1 MNELKKAYSI
11 SITINK
17 ETCTKKS
24 SAGYIMNI
32 LNKNSL
38 SYCFPENSYCQDP
51 IHKDLNDLEY
61 VYVAKENSLNLNYN
75 LKIKGSDIQDKLL
88 YRYPNLTL
96 PRSKV
101 EILKDKYNVKI
112 IRDRSKSDYQ
122 IISHKHIEKLFIRTW
137 KRIYDKESV
146 IKHVNTLKESLD
158 VETFTSLTEFLEK
171 ISEDSY
177 VHIFINQNW
186 NDDFNIISGLVNP
199 RNIENYI
206 ANPHLL
212 TNYEDFISINNNPN
226 LILDE
231 DVSKICSEDSVI
243 ITEEQYYSL
252 SSIFKSEDPENMAI
266 GLEVL
271 ANCNIEQSLDKASLL
286 YFHYANK
293 FKNAKNWNTVNVKT
307 LRSRLEKA
315 GIKEDYNKGIYPYE
329 RLFRYLKENHAITEF
344 AYKATIVSIS
354 ETVFTNIG
362 LTESHVFKLDIS
374 DIKLSKEFA
383 IKEVNPN
390 QLTFDELLDNVP
402 F

>member
-17 ETCTKKS
+17 ETCTYAGNKS
-24 SAGYIMNI
+24 NI

-38 SYCFPENSYCQDP
+38 SYCFPEHSYNQSMV
-51 IHKDLNDLEY
+51 HKDLNDLEY
-61 VYVAKENSLNLNYN
+61 VYASKESSLNLSYN

-122 IISHKHIEKLFIRTW
+122 IISHKHIEKLLIRSW
-137 KRIYDKESV
+137 RKIYDKESV

-158 VETFTSLTEFLEK
+158 VETFASLTEFLEK

-177 VHIFINQNW
+177 IHIFINKGW
-186 NDDFNIISGLVNP
+186 NDNFNTISHLVNP
-199 RNIENYI
+199 NNIKNYI
-206 ANPHLL
+206 SNPYLL

-243 ITEEQYYSL
+243 ITEEQYDSL
-252 SSIFKSEDPENMAI
+252 SSIFKSEDAENMAI

-286 YFHYANK
+286 YFHYASK
-293 FKNAKNWNTVNVKT
+293 FKYAKNWNSINVKA
-307 LRSRLEKA
+307 LRVRLDPVGSYE
-315 GIKEDYNKGIYPYE
+315 GYNRHIYPYE
-329 RLFRYLKENHAITEF
+329 RLFKFLKKYNSITEF
-344 AYKATIVSIS
+344 AYKNAIISIF
-354 ETVFTNIG
+354 ETLIDSIG
-362 LTESHVFKLDIS
+362 LKESTVFKLKIS
-374 DIKLSKEFA
+374 DIKLSREFA
-383 IKEVNPN
+383 IEQVDPN
-390 QLTFDELLDNVP
+390 QLTFDKLLDNVP